1 MTTPKGVNINVTKN
15 GGDVYVDGYHDA
27 GVEIS
32 FENLTSN
39 DLDYTSGPKSPI
51 SFKAELQTLY
61 SGGLPGGKIRNYMCL
76 LLQQILRE
84 KKLQMED
91 NIFLKAYGHVG
102 GSYLSLIKMYRR
114 MSFRVF
120 AVDSYEHK
128 GFTVQNL
135 RTFRINDLELQGID
149 FVLMYTTVGSLLN
162 WCVKKQQQKT

>member
-1 MTTPKGVNINVTKN
+1 
-15 GGDVYVDGYHDA
+15 
-27 GVEIS
+27 
-32 FENLTSN
+32 
-39 DLDYTSGPKSPI
+39 
-51 SFKAELQTLY
+51 
-61 SGGLPGGKIRNYMCL
+61 
-76 LLQQILRE
+76 
-84 KKLQMED
+84 MED

-120 AVDSYEHK
+120 AVDSHEHK

-162 WCVKKQQQKT
+162 WCVKKTTTKDVSQALEFCPHQPVRHHLGVFFVL